1 MVKKKSKSIPNKA
14 QASSSTTTSTPPAQ
28 PWEEFR
34 HTLLL
39 DFVREMSSLT
49 NVFSMSDSHLNPSE
63 LAYVRAQATL
73 GDKLLTPFNYSAYD
87 YTLAPLADKLSMPL
101 CVLHLSL
108 SMVASCAKKA
118 WSHDQGKKKSSIVT
132 QSPPIP
138 NQEVAPEVHD
148 DNSQKQKPTTIS
160 SSSQAPITTKDDNAM
175 IVDQHVND
183 QQPRNDNPWT
193 LQTRKKV
200 KRGTVTHKTMNN
212 NNVSEQ
218 QKGQVRSLMI
228 YDIPATWSHAMVL
241 QYLAE
246 WGQVLEVSFKKQ
258 HKYQSVWTKM
268 VLKPLIDTNY
278 VLRTWWQRLG
288 NAYVRWYPGEMCLND
303 RKQREQFQAK
313 LEVSGSHF
321 DDEIVRSVWDNE
333 KNMIDFFRAKSWKLY
348 KSKGTDGSEKTTII
362 LYFASQDT
370 LLDALAKPGQYK
382 LVRSI
387 TPPKKRKEPAP
398 SSSSKDPKQ
407 VQKEKKKASSKKP
420 TKPSHKGN
428 EKQALI
434 QALLKLLA

>member
-1 MVKKKSKSIPNKA
+1 MVKKKSKKSIPNNA
-14 QASSSTTTSTPPAQ
+14 TASSSTTTSTPPAQ

-39 DFVREMSSLT
+39 DFAREMSSLT
-49 NVFSMSDSHLNPSE
+49 NVITMADSQLPPSE
-63 LAYVRAQATL
+63 LAYVRAQSTL
-73 GDKLLTPFNYSAYD
+73 EDKLLTPFD
-87 YTLAPLADKLSMPL
+87 YKRFDHFLAPLADKLSMPL

-118 WSHDQGKKKSSIVT
+118 WSHDQGKNKSSIVS
-132 QSPPIP
+132 QPPP
-138 NQEVAPEVHD
+138 KPTNQDVVHEEHD
-148 DNSQKQKPTTIS
+148 DNSQKQKPTTQS
-160 SSSQAPITTKDDNAM
+160 SSSQAPITAKDNNAM

-183 QQPRNDNPWT
+183 QQPRDDKPWT

-212 NNVSEQ
+212 NIVSEQ
-218 QKGQVRSLMI
+218 QKGQVRSIMI
-228 YDIPATWSHAMVL
+228 YDIPATWSHALVL
-241 QYLAE
+241 EYLAE
-246 WGQVLEVSFKKQ
+246 WGQVLEISFKKQ

-288 NAYVRWYPGEMCLND
+288 NAYVRWYPGEMRLND

-313 LEVSGSHF
+313 FEVSGSPS
-321 DDEIVRSVWDNE
+321 DDDIVRHVWEN
-333 KNMIDFFRAKSWKLY
+333 NLNLIDFYRAKSWKLY

-370 LLDALAKPGQYK
+370 LLDALAKPGHIK
-382 LVRSI
+382 L
-387 TPPKKRKEPAP
+387 A
-398 SSSSKDPKQ
+398 
-407 VQKEKKKASSKKP
+407 
-420 TKPSHKGN
+420 
-428 EKQALI
+428 
-434 QALLKLLA
+434 